1 MLKKLSISNFAII
14 EELSLELDNGFI
26 VITGE
31 TGAGKS
37 IIFDAIELLLGGRA
51 NHDMIR
57 FGTKSA
63 RIEGVFSVGAHQ
75 RARIEAVL
83 EEYGCPIDDELHIR
97 RVLAEKGRSK
107 VFINGSMSS
116 LRALQ
121 EIAQGFVDVIS
132 QHASHQLMQPEEH
145 LSLVDMFAKT
155 QEESQKLSGDIA
167 SWRTLQRSLQ
177 KLENQESKRQKRLEQ
192 IAQQLDEIDC
202 AGVSLGE
209 DTRIETELERL
220 LNIEVLREKTTSVSY
235 MLRDAEGS
243 VLDQLST
250 AIEQLRRVA
259 YLEED
264 LENCLESLEKCSI
277 EMSECARDVRQVSE
291 NASSSPE
298 DIEMLQERLELMNR
312 LKRQHGGTVE
322 GVLAAVEQ
330 LAKESEELSNQSA
343 QIQPLRVECHEHA
356 QKLIN
361 RAKKLSTKRKK
372 ESLRLAQQVESE
384 LKLLGMPHCRFKIAY
399 SRNDEEMESVDESM
413 LTADGFDAVTFL
425 ISPNPG
431 EGFKDLARIASGGEL
446 SRLLLAIKSAII
458 ENDPVET
465 YIFDEVDTGISGAT
479 AQIVGQ
485 KMQSVGSKRQAL
497 CITHLA
503 QVAACAHQHLFVSKS
518 VDGDRTSS
526 QLRFLTTQER
536 IEEIARMLGGVDIT
550 DRTRAHAQELLEE
563 NSTITPVL
571 SIVS

>member
-14 EELSLELDNGFI
+14 EELNLDLSNGFI

-57 FGTKSA
+57 FGTISS
-63 RIEGVFSVGAHQ
+63 RVEGVFSIGAHQ
-75 RARIEAVL
+75 RERVENIL
-83 EEYGCPIDDELHIR
+83 EEYGCPIDEELHIR
-97 RVLAEKGRSK
+97 RILSEKGRSK
-107 VFINGSMSS
+107 VFLNGAMSS

-132 QHASHQLMQPEEH
+132 QHASHQLMQAEEH

-155 QEESQKLSGDIA
+155 QEDARVLAVDIA
-167 SWRTLQRSLQ
+167 SWRAQERALS
-177 KLENQESKRQKRLEQ
+177 KLKNQESKRRTRLDKIAEQ
-192 IAQQLDEIDC
+192 IDEIEC
-202 AGVSLGE
+202 AGVSPGE

-235 MLRDAEGS
+235 MLRDGEGS
-243 VLDQLST
+243 VVDQLST
-250 AIEQLRRVA
+250 VIEQIRRVA
-259 YLEED
+259 YLDEN
-264 LENCLESLEKCSI
+264 LEPCLESLEKSHI
-277 EMSECARDVRQVSE
+277 EMSECARDIRQVSE
-291 NASSSPE
+291 SASSSPE
-298 DIEMLQERLELMNR
+298 DIEILQERIELMHR
-312 LKRQHGGTVE
+312 LKRQHGGTLE
-322 GVLAAVEQ
+322 GVMDAVE
-330 LAKESEELSNQSA
+330 LLGKESEELSKQSA
-343 QIQPLRVECHEHA
+343 QIQPLQEECSTQA
-356 QKLIN
+356 QSLLR
-361 RAKKLSTKRKK
+361 RAKKLSGKRKRA
-372 ESLRLAQQVESE
+372 SDQLSQQVEGE
-384 LKLLGMPHCRFKIAY
+384 LKLLGMPHCRFMIAY
-399 SRNDEEMESVDESM
+399 ARNEEQLEEADASM
-413 LTADGFDAVTFL
+413 LTADGLDAVTFL

-485 KMQSVGSKRQAL
+485 KMQGVGVRRQAL

-518 VDGDRTSS
+518 VEGDRTSS
-526 QLRFLTTQER
+526 QLRFLSTQER
-536 IEEIARMLGGVDIT
+536 IEEVARMLGGVDIT
-550 DRTRAHAQELLEE
+550 DRTRAHAQELLQE
-563 NSTITPVL
+563 NNSIQPIL

>member
-14 EELSLELDNGFI
+14 EDLSLDLDNGFI

-57 FGTKSA
+57 FGTTSS
-63 RIEGVFSVGAHQ
+63 RVEGVFSIGEHQ
-75 RARIEAVL
+75 KARIEQIL

-97 RVLAEKGRSK
+97 RILSEKGRSK
-107 VFINGSMSS
+107 VFLNGAISS
-116 LRALQ
+116 VRALQ
-121 EIAQGFVDVIS
+121 EISQGFVDVIS
-132 QHASHQLMQPEEH
+132 QHASHQLMQSEEH

-155 QEESQKLSGDIA
+155 QEQSRQIALDIA
-167 SWRTLQRSLQ
+167 SWRTKERELSRLR
-177 KLENQESKRQKRLEQ
+177 NQESKRQKRLDQ
-192 IAQQLDEIDC
+192 IEQQLDEIDC
-202 AGVSLGE
+202 AGVSIGE

-235 MLRDAEGS
+235 MLRGAEGS

-250 AIEQLRRVA
+250 VIEHLRRVA
-259 YLEED
+259 YLEEN
-264 LENCLESLEKCSI
+264 LEPCLEVLEKCSI
-277 EMSECARDVRQVSE
+277 EMSESARDIRQVSE
-291 NASSSPE
+291 SASSSPE
-298 DIEMLQERLELMNR
+298 DIEILQERIELMNR
-312 LKRQHGGTVE
+312 LKRQHGGTLE
-322 GVLAAVEQ
+322 GVMAAVAQ
-330 LAKESEELSNQSA
+330 LGEESEELSKQSA
-343 QIQPLRVECHEHA
+343 QIGPLKERCNTLAESLL
-356 QKLIN
+356 Q
-361 RAKKLSTKRKK
+361 RAKRLSKRRKQ
-372 ESLRLAQQVESE
+372 SSDLLAKQVENE
-384 LKLLGMPHCRFKIAY
+384 LKLLGMPHCRFKIEYARDAV
-399 SRNDEEMESVDESM
+399 SMEDVDASM
-413 LTADGFDAVTFL
+413 LTGDGLDAVTFL

-485 KMQSVGSKRQAL
+485 KMQGVGARRQAL

-503 QVAACAHQHLFVSKS
+503 QVAACAHQHLYVSKS
-518 VDGDRTSS
+518 VEGDRTSS
-526 QLRFLTTQER
+526 QLRFLSIQER
-536 IEEIARMLGGVDIT
+536 IEEVARMLGGVDIT
-550 DRTRAHAQELLEE
+550 ARTRAHAQELLQE
-563 NSTITPVL
+563 NDNIKPVL